1 MYAEETHF
9 RKLFLKQFEIVLEH
23 STLVT
28 FDPVTPKS
36 IGFLP
41 YPGWMCGPGIRKVGH
56 VVLQLVIGTV
66 LAHLT
71 TLTFDPVTQ
80 TLRGFICYPGW
91 MCGPCLR
98 KVDQGILHLLIENGF
113 GTFDHGDLWSSDPKI
128 KRVHLLPRMDV
139 RTMFEEG
146 RSSYWSEMFLAD
158 LIPWPLTQWP
168 QIQ

>member
-28 FDPVTPKS
+28 FDPATPKS

-41 YPGWMCGPGIRKVGH
+41 
-56 VVLQLVIGTV
+56 
-66 LAHLT
+66 
-71 TLTFDPVTQ
+71 
-80 TLRGFICYPGW
+80 YPGW

-113 GTFDHGDLWSSDPKI
+113 GTFDHGDL
-128 KRVHLLPRMDV
+128 
-139 RTMFEEG
+139 
-146 RSSYWSEMFLAD
+146 
-158 LIPWPLTQWP
+158 
-168 QIQ
+168 

>member
-9 RKLFLKQFEIVLEH
+9 RKLFLKQFEIVLEY

-80 TLRGFICYPGW
+80 
-91 MCGPCLR
+91 
-98 KVDQGILHLLIENGF
+98 N
-113 GTFDHGDLWSSDPKI
+113 I

-146 RSSYWSEMFLAD
+146 RSRHSPFIDRKWFWH
-158 LIPWPLTQWP
+158 I
-168 QIQ
+168 